1 MAEKICRNHLKIA
14 DIIDFNDGIFYR
26 RTFLLIQRIVIPIK
40 YGSRKL
46 LPCKSLFIPPLLE
59 ISENAGF
66 LMLSRVIETDN

>member
-1 MAEKICRNHLKIA
+1 MAEKLCRNHLKIA

-26 RTFLLIQRIVIPIK
+26 RTFSLIQRIVMPIK

-46 LPCKSLFIPPLLE
+46 LQCKSLLIPPLLE